1 MASDLLQH
9 PTDVVNN
16 QLEVHMVRMGGERV
30 CPPRKAEDHEKN
42 TIWST
47 TVKVIKRKIIREW
60 SISRRP
66 CFAGSR
72 LDGKPPFDDLH
83 AELLRVYVLT
93 TFEVPSVL
101 YKHSNFGR
109 PVSGR

>member
-16 QLEVHMVRMGGERV
+16 QLEVHMVCMGGEHV

-47 TVKVIKRKIIREW
+47 TVEVIK
-60 SISRRP
+60 
-66 CFAGSR
+66 
-72 LDGKPPFDDLH
+72 
-83 AELLRVYVLT
+83 
-93 TFEVPSVL
+93 
-101 YKHSNFGR
+101 
-109 PVSGR
+109 